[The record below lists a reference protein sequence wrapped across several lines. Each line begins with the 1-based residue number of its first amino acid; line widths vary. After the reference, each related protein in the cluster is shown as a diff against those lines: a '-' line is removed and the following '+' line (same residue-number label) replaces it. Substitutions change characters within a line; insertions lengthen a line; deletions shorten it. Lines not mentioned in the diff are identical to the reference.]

1 MTTDPGQ
8 VPVFWGF
15 HLGDPENKRRR
26 YCLMCNIF
34 KPERCHH
41 CSSCN
46 RCVLNM
52 DHHCPWINNCIGF
65 WNRKFFILLLIYVL
79 IVTYFVAVSM
89 SFAWLESI
97 QWSLDAYYFGTKGRN
112 QPELITN
119 IIIQVAYMLNGI
131 IAILMTMFLKFH
143 IKLALSNKTTIENL
157 EMKGNPYQSLY
168 DISAKKNWE
177 QVFGGNK
184 WLWPFPVF
192 CGSGKPLGDG
202 IYWPTNRP
210 EDNERQNSGQ
220 PANRRNPQSASPNRG
235 QNSNFGAQRMQG

>member
-1 MTTDPGQ
+1 MLGFFHVFFIMLVWSFIQSMTTDPGQ

-79 IVTYFVAVSM
+79 IITYFIGVSM
-89 SFAWLESI
+89 GYAWLESV
-97 QWSLDAYYFGTKGRN
+97 QWSLDAYYYSTKPKDEAMLVKN
-112 QPELITN
+112 L
-119 IIIQVAYMLNGI
+119 IIQVAYTLNA
-131 IAILMTMFLKFH
+131 IAGILMTMFLRLH
-143 IKLALSNKTTIENL
+143 IRLALSNKTTIENL
-157 EMKGNPYQSLY
+157 EMKGRPYMSLY
-168 DISAKKNWE
+168 DIGAKRNWE
-177 QVFGGNK
+177 QIFGMNRC
-184 WLWPFPVF
+184 LWPFPIF
-192 CGSGKPLGDG
+192 GGSGKPLGDG

-210 EDNERQNSGQ
+210 EEDQGSSSTH
-220 PANRRNPQSASPNRG
+220 NR
-235 QNSNFGAQRMQG
+235 